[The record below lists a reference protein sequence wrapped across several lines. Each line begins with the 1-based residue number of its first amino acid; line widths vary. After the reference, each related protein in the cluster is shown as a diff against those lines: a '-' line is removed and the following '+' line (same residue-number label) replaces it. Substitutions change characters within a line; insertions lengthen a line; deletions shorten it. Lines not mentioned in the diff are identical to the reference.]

1 MKNNLKKI
9 IYIGAVTIALSSCGK
24 KLDVLPPDLVLEEN
38 ALKDWASIERGLTGV
53 YGHFNGSRYDNEIY
67 ANALYSDE
75 AMLPTENNTGRGV
88 IAYRWQSDPG
98 IGEITNAWNAYYFS
112 IDRVNRVLAA
122 TNALATSTSTE
133 EATKK
138 RASGELLALRAF
150 AHLQLLINFAEGF
163 DAGSKGIPYMTEP
176 IISKPSRLT
185 VGEVFT
191 KIREDLTSAEQ
202 LLSTGAGTNVSRITL
217 PAVYAIQARTA
228 LYAKD
233 WATAISA
240 STKAINAIGLAS
252 RADYP
257 NIWLNTSNA
266 EVIFKFKRSTGEA
279 RLGDT
284 FFDRTQQKIIY
295 APSKELF
302 DLFTTEDIRLA
313 STIRDFGGGRLAVGK
328 YRGGDASQPNLADIM
343 VFRTAEMYLIRAEAY
358 AESSTPN
365 LTAAA
370 ADLNALRAARIT
382 GYTNEVFPSKDA
394 LISAIITERFK
405 ELAFEAHRMA
415 DLRRRKLP
423 VTRLPEDAINALG
436 AVTLNPTDRQYYFPI
451 PSTEILANENL
462 EQNSGYIQ

>member
-1 MKNNLKKI
+1 MKNKFRKI
-9 IYIGAVTIALSSCGK
+9 IYIGAAFVVLSSCGK
-24 KLDVLPPDLVLEEN
+24 RLDVLPPDLVLEEN
-38 ALKDWASIERGLTGV
+38 ALKDWAGIERGITGV
-53 YGHFNGSRYDNEIY
+53 YASFNASRYDNEIY
-67 ANALYSDE
+67 ANAIYSDE
-75 AMLPTENNTGRGV
+75 ATLPTENNTGRGV

-98 IGEITNAWNAYYFS
+98 IGEITNAWNAYFYS
-112 IDRVNRVLAA
+112 IDRVNRILKGANELPTTTPV
-122 TNALATSTSTE
+122 E

-138 RASGELLALRAF
+138 RVSGELLALRAF
-150 AHLQLLINFAEGF
+150 GHLQLLINYAEGY

-191 KIREDLTSAEQ
+191 KIREDLASAEQ
-202 LLSTGAGTNVSRITL
+202 LLATGAGTNVNRITL
-217 PAVYAIQARTA
+217 PAVYAIKARTA

-240 STKAINAIGLAS
+240 STQAINAVGLATMTQ
-252 RADYP
+252 YP
-257 NIWLNTSNA
+257 NIWLNTSTA

-295 APSKELF
+295 APSKELA
-302 DLFTTEDIRLA
+302 DLFTTEDVRLA
-313 STIRDFGGGRLAVGK
+313 STIRDLGSGRLAVGK

-423 VTRLPEDAINALG
+423 VTRLAEDAINALG

-451 PSTEILANENL
+451 PSTEILANENM